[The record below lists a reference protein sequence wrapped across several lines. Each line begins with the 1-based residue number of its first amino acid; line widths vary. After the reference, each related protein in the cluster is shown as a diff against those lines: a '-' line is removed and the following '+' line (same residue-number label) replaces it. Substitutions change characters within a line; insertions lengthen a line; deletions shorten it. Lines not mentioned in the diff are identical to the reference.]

1 MTPRTWS
8 IKGFPFSDDYTPP
21 SSNSLCPTTSSKLK
35 NPLWPHLFGIFRSM
49 IHCNGIQGSNE
60 REAQDFFDAIDA
72 LNLAEV
78 PSAAGQKYFGRFVRW
93 ALREFLADAQ
103 GTVSQAR
110 TIPGEGIP
118 GIPGIIDLLL
128 ITQCTKIHEICLQDG
143 LISLSSW
150 THRKR

>member
-1 MTPRTWS
+1 MTPS
-8 IKGFPFSDDYTPP
+8 PGPSKGFHFLMITLRFLMPFAQPP
-21 SSNSLCPTTSSKLK
+21 AVNSKTHSGHTFSESS
-35 NPLWPHLFGIFRSM
+35 RSM

-110 TIPGEGIP
+110 SIPGEGSRHIE
-118 GIPGIIDLLL
+118 
-128 ITQCTKIHEICLQDG
+128 C
-143 LISLSSW
+143 
-150 THRKR
+150 

>member
-1 MTPRTWS
+1 MLVQNFHDTRTWS
-8 IKGFPFSDDYTPP
+8 IKGFPFSDDYTPLP
-21 SSNSLCPTTSSKLK
+21 QIPFAQSPAVNSKTHFGHTFSESS
-35 NPLWPHLFGIFRSM
+35 RSM

-78 PSAAGQKYFGRFVRW
+78 PSAAGQKYFGRFARW

-110 TIPGEGIP
+110 TIPGEGSRHIE
-118 GIPGIIDLLL
+118 LV
-128 ITQCTKIHEICLQDG
+128 C
-143 LISLSSW
+143 
-150 THRKR
+150 